1 MSHSLATAPLISC
14 FALPEA
20 EYYRRAQKAID
31 KEKSKRAKYNRPNAN
46 YGCEILWHPAFA
58 AEYVA
63 IVSGMQLPEIAPW
76 LRTDGMRQEV
86 ETGPTPEGH
95 FVPYDFF
102 DCCYLADVL
111 RDGLA
116 GAPSASA
123 ALRLARALA
132 WMEGAGAALL
142 PKAEYMAIAA

>member
-1 MSHSLATAPLISC
+1 MSRSLTASPLVSC

-31 KEKSKRAKYNRPNAN
+31 KEEGKRAKYNRPNAN

-86 ETGPTPEGH
+86 ETGPASEGL
-95 FVPYDFF
+95 FAPYDFY

-116 GAPSASA
+116 GAPGALA

-132 WMEGAGAALL
+132 WMERTGEALL